1 VTVDPRFEAMYRAEF
16 DRVFRATYLLT
27 GNRAAAEEATQ
38 EAFARCLERWHR
50 LGDQPWVVGWVVAT
64 AMNVGRRSLRKAN
77 RERVEVADV
86 ATVPDPGSDDRVES
100 AADLWNGIRTLPAR
114 QQEAM
119 VLHYA
124 VDLPV
129 SDVAAAMGCDPGT
142 VKSHLSRAR
151 ESLRRRLTN
160 VEDRQEASH
169 ER

>member
-27 GNRAAAEEATQ
+27 GDRSAAEEATQ
-38 EAFARCLERWHR
+38 EAFARCLARWHR
-50 LGDQPWVVGWVVAT
+50 LGGQPWVVGWVITT
-64 AMNVGRRSLRKAN
+64 AMNVGRRSLRKSN
-77 RERVEVADV
+77 RERTPVAGV
-86 ATVPDPGSDDRVES
+86 LPLPARDREDHVDA
-100 AADLWNGIRTLPAR
+100 AADLWNGVRALSAR
-114 QQEAM
+114 QQEAV

-129 SDVAAAMGCDPGT
+129 SEVASAMGCDEGT

-151 ESLRRRLTN
+151 ETLRRRLAPDQ
-160 VEDRQEASH
+160 EREEASH